1 MYKGDIMKFIK
12 KLCCFLPAIFSII
25 GWIITVISKELWFQ
39 LSCDSSF
46 HFNLITVNA
55 LFGGFLYTNYSLL
68 IGILDHPIIKKVEK
82 TDIIKKRNS
91 HILRGIVCAVISV
104 VSGILIV
111 LFPSKCTPVQFTI
124 VSFFENAEIIFMAF
138 LIIYFLLSLYEMQKL
153 IKAIHPSSD
162 DEEVKEIDKLKEKFK
177 KGK

>member
-1 MYKGDIMKFIK
+1 MKHLR
-12 KLCCFLPAIFSII
+12 KLCYFLPIICSFI
-25 GWIITVISKELWFQ
+25 GWIVTIVSKELWFD
-39 LSCDSSF
+39 LPCDTSF

-91 HILRGIVCAVISV
+91 HILKGIVCAVVSA

-111 LFPSKCTPVQFTI
+111 LFPQKCTTLQFATI
-124 VSFFENAEIIFMAF
+124 SFLENAEIVFMAF
-138 LIIYFLLSLYEMQKL
+138 LILYFLLSLYEMQKI
-153 IKAIHPSSD
+153 IKVIHPSSNT
-162 DEEVKEIDKLKEKFK
+162 KEIKEIERLKERIKEDK
-177 KGK
+177 